1 MAEIYKTDYIEI
13 KKIMAEKEIKTIKEL
28 AEKTGINR
36 NTLSNILNGKV
47 QPSSDVM
54 EKLVFSLEIPPE
66 RAVFFLALSYA
77 PRKLGNGGAQ

>member
-13 KKIMAEKEIKTIKEL
+13 KKIMAEKEIKTIKD
-28 AEKTGINR
+28 R

-66 RAVFFLALSYA
+66 KAGRIFFSLTLRTA
-77 PRKLGNGGAQ
+77 

>member
-36 NTLSNILNGKV
+36 NTLSNILN
-47 QPSSDVM
+47 VM

-66 RAVFFLALSYA
+66 KAGRIFFSLILRTA
-77 PRKLGNGGAQ
+77 

>member
-1 MAEIYKTDYIEI
+1 MAELYKTDYIEI

-36 NTLSNILNGKV
+36 NTLSNVLSGKI

-54 EKLVFSLEIPPE
+54 EKLVFFLEISPE
-66 RAVFFLALSYA
+66 TAGRIFFSINLRTA
-77 PRKLGNGGAQ
+77 